1 MANLRPLRAPDDFA
15 FVSSLL
21 SVHRTDSNTP
31 ADVEKAWR
39 SFPADGLRLQLI
51 AEGADGAPMGYGFAR
66 RYPEEMA
73 GRMVVHALVP
83 PGARGQ
89 GAGTALLDAVER
101 FAAEHGAE
109 FLDSDVRDENPAALD
124 WARRRGYEILDHVFE
139 STLSLAAFDESRFA
153 WPAGIRFLTLADAPG
168 EVTERQAYEV
178 ERAAAPDNPL
188 YALDQFPSFE
198 DWRAEWAGRPA
209 ECLVLAA
216 DGDRIVG
223 TTLLELMPEEGAA
236 YTGFTGVARSHRGR
250 GVALGLKLHSF
261 RVARQLGMLTM
272 KTNNHAENEPILAV
286 NRKLGYVKT
295 AGFYGLRKRLL

>member
-1 MANLRPLRAPDDFA
+1 
-15 FVSSLL
+15 
-21 SVHRTDSNTP
+21 
-31 ADVEKAWR
+31 VEKAWR
-39 SFPADGLRLQLI
+39 SFPADGVRLQLI
-51 AEGADGAPMGYGFAR
+51 AEAR
-66 RYPEEMA
+66 RYPGEMA
-73 GRMVVHALVP
+73 GRVVVHVLVP
-83 PGARGQ
+83 PDARGH
-89 GAGTALLDAVER
+89 GVGSALLAAVER

-139 STLSLAAFDESRFA
+139 STLSLAGFDESRFA
-153 WPAGIRFLTLADAPG
+153 QASGVSYFTLADRPG
-168 EVTERQAYEV
+168 EATERQAYEV

-188 YALDQFPSFE
+188 YARDEFPSFA

-236 YTGFTGVARSHRGR
+236 YTGFTGVARAYRGR
-250 GVALGLKLHSF
+250 GVALGLKLQSF
-261 RVARQLGMLTM
+261 RVARQFGLLTM
-272 KTNNHAENEPILAV
+272 KTNNHADNQPILAV

-295 AGFYGLRKRLL
+295 AGFYGLRKRLAAE

>member
-1 MANLRPLRAPDDFA
+1 LRVPDDFG
-15 FVSSLL
+15 FISSLL

-39 SFPADGLRLQLI
+39 SFPADGVRLQLI
-51 AEGADGAPMGYGFAR
+51 AEADDGEPAGYGFAR

-73 GRMVVHALVP
+73 GRMVVHVLVP
-83 PGARGQ
+83 PGARGH
-89 GAGTALLDAVER
+89 GVGGALLAAVER
-101 FAAEHGAE
+101 FAAENGAA

-139 STLSLAAFDESRFA
+139 STLSLAGFDESRFTR
-153 WPAGIRFLTLADAPG
+153 PEGIRFFTLADSPG
-168 EVTERQAYEV
+168 EATERQAYEV

-188 YALDQFPSFE
+188 YALDAFPSFE
-198 DWRAEWAGRPA
+198 AWRADWSGRPA

-236 YTGFTGVARSHRGR
+236 YTGFTGVARDCRGR

-261 RVARQLGMLTM
+261 RVARQFGLLTM
-272 KTNNHAENEPILAV
+272 KTNNHADNEPILAV

-295 AGFYGLRKRLL
+295 AGFYGLRKRLP